1 MTAPSRTS
9 PLRLTQHHVAIFLIG
24 MMCVHLWLVR
34 QALAGIRMGLPDFCI
49 FYTAGKMV
57 RAGQGARLYDNALQ
71 QSVQSEFAPEG
82 VARRGSIL
90 PYNHLP
96 FEALLFAPL
105 AALPF
110 VAAYSIWFA
119 VNLGILLA
127 IAYLLRRDLEHLRV
141 FPLWL
146 WILAAPAFLPILIAL
161 LQGQD
166 SLVLLFAYV
175 MAFRALWR
183 ESEFS
188 AGAWLALGL
197 VKYHLLL
204 PFLFVFLWRRRTRV
218 LAGFLAV
225 ASLLGLISVAVV
237 GWDGLLSYP
246 GYVLREEHNSRYLW
260 NFSRNNTPNLRS
272 LLIGLWPGQENEEQK
287 EDSLGFGTILVLTSL
302 LLLAATVR
310 SWPKSYEPASAVFQ
324 LAFALNL
331 LATLLLSYHSF
342 LHDMSILFLM
352 ILLVGNV
359 LAGPTCITSRLRNIL
374 LVCSALLF
382 LSPLMLILT
391 SMHRLWL
398 INFVLVLFFVATYRT
413 LSRVKSVAS

>member
-1 MTAPSRTS
+1 MTVAPRTS
-9 PLRLTQHHVAIFLIG
+9 RLRLNQHHLAIFLIG
-24 MMCVHLWLVR
+24 MMSVHLWLVR

-49 FYTAGKMV
+49 FYTAGKIV
-57 RAGQGARLYDNALQ
+57 GSGQGARLYDNVLQ
-71 QSVQSEFAPEG
+71 QSVQTEFAPEG

-105 AALPF
+105 TAVSF

-119 VNLGILLA
+119 VNLGILFA
-127 IAYLLRRDLEHLRV
+127 IACLLRRDLEHLRV

-166 SLVLLFAYV
+166 SIVLLFGYV
-175 MAFRALWR
+175 MALRALWR
-183 ESEFS
+183 GSEFS

-225 ASLLGLISVAVV
+225 AALLGLISVAVV

-272 LLIGLWPGQENEEQK
+272 LLTGMWPGLDNEEQK
-287 EDSLGFGTILVLTSL
+287 EDSPGFRAALVLTSL
-302 LLLAATVR
+302 LLLAAAVR
-310 SWPKSYEPASAVFQ
+310 SWPGRIEPASPVFQ

-331 LATLLLSYHSF
+331 LMTLLLSYHSF

-359 LAGPTCITSRLRNIL
+359 LAGPTRVTTRPRNIL
-374 LVCSALLF
+374 LVCCGLLF
-382 LSPLMLILT
+382 LSPLMLVLT
-391 SMHRLWL
+391 SVRRLWL
-398 INFVLVLFFVATYRT
+398 INLVLILLFAAIYRT
-413 LSRVKSVAS
+413 LSTVRSVEA